1 MSIKIT
7 SEEAAKNLD
16 RICDKL
22 IETNEVV
29 RISRPDGKNVVL
41 IAETELNSLLETLY
55 LLRSPANATRLFTAL
70 QRAKEKSVEPQLV
83 SELYEKF
90 GLQEDETTSE
100 IDMAS

>member
-7 SEEAAKNLD
+7 PEEAAKNLES
-16 RICDKL
+16 ICNQVV
-22 IETNEVV
+22 ENQEVV
-29 RISRPDGKNVVL
+29 RICQPDGKNVVL
-41 IAETELNSLLETLY
+41 IAETELESLLETLY

-70 QRAKEKSVEPQLV
+70 QRAKAKIIEPKLV

-90 GLQEDETTSE
+90 GLQEDDTSSD

>member
-7 SEEAAKNLD
+7 PEEAAKNLES
-16 RICDKL
+16 ICNQVV
-22 IETNEVV
+22 ENQEVV
-29 RISRPDGKNVVL
+29 RICQPDGKNVVL
-41 IAETELNSLLETLY
+41 IAETELDSLLETLY

-70 QRAKEKSVEPQLV
+70 QRAKAKSIEPQLV

-90 GLQEDETTSE
+90 GLQEDDTSSD